1 MKTYYLWSWRSS
13 FVCMMIIA
21 SYDDIIIS
29 YDDNHYFWWSSCL
42 LYHGIL
48 RLDSSNMCLIAK
60 PQDVFSGIQMLL
72 FRTYL
77 GFGRSIFTCSLKI
90 TACVTVNYGKLSLL
104 LLVPLKLPYFLG
116 TSWKKTHRKFCRW
129 TDLGEFSGDRMVGK
143 SLVLQMPWDSKVAPP
158 CLNTEW
164 VEWVNDCPT
173 GATSRL
179 KIWILEKLK
188 IVEVLNTCS
197 WSQNSGPV

>member
-90 TACVTVNYGKLSLL
+90 TPCVTVNYGKLSLW
-104 LLVPLKLPYFLG
+104 LLVLTVKTPIF
-116 TSWKKTHRKFCRW
+116 SWDILKKTQ
-129 TDLGEFSGDRMVGK
+129 TILPVNGSGWIPPDRMVLVGK
-143 SLVLQMPWDSKVAPP
+143 SVVLQMPWDSKVAPP
-158 CLNTEW
+158 CVWTRWEW
-164 VEWVNDCPT
+164 VEWV
-173 GATSRL
+173 SERL
-179 KIWILEKLK
+179 SDRLDPLHGLPQN
-188 IVEVLNTCS
+188 LNEYLRS
-197 WSQNSGPV
+197 WR